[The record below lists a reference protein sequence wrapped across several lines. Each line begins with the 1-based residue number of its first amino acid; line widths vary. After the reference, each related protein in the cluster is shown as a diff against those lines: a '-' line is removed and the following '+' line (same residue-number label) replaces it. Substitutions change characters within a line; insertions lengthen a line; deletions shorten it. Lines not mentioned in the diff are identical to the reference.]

1 MMLRWAGTAVL
12 FAALGVGA
20 WLARA
25 PGPRPAATPDAAR
38 RFGQVL
44 VHLRDD
50 YVDSLSDAEIYV
62 RAARGL
68 VARLHDPYAAL
79 LIGPDYD
86 QLRERTTGDY
96 AGVGIQVE
104 ARGGGLVVVTAMPD
118 SPAERAGIR
127 TGDVIDS
134 VDGRS
139 ALGWTVLQSRAAL
152 RGAPGTAVTIV
163 IRRGGAVV
171 PYRLVRSRVHQSAVR
186 ARVLFPDGVGYIRL
200 STISE
205 HSAAELQQEVASLA
219 ARGMRTLLLDLR
231 SNPGGLRDEAV
242 HAAEM
247 FLDPGQAVLETRG
260 RAPGD
265 TRTFTDAAPQL
276 WPRLPIVILVNE
288 GTASAAEILA
298 GALQDH
304 DRALVVGTPTY
315 GKGLVQT
322 VFQLGDRVALRIT
335 PARWY
340 TPSGRSIQRAVRDT
354 LGPAGRVDT
363 TEHYRTDAGRV
374 LDGHGGVPPDVTI
387 HPDTLTDGEQ
397 RLGKLIAAR
406 LDDFRDALA
415 GYAADLKGTPAIASE
430 EFLVT
435 PAMRSAVLDRLR
447 RHGVAVPDSVYAA
460 GARLVDRELG
470 YEIARTAFGRQAEA
484 RRRAE
489 DDAQITAARA
499 LIDAGGVPER
509 LARPAPPPPKM
520 PSAGR

>member
-1 MMLRWAGTAVL
+1 MLRWTGG
-12 FAALGVGA
+12 AALLTALGLGA

-25 PGPRPAATPDAAR
+25 PAPRPTTAPDAAR
-38 RFGQVL
+38 RFGEVL
-44 VHLRDD
+44 LRLRDD
-50 YVDSLSDAEIYV
+50 YVDSLPDAEIYV
-62 RAARGL
+62 HAARGL
-68 VARLHDPYAAL
+68 VAKLHDPYASL

-86 QLRERTTGDY
+86 RLRERTTGDY
-96 AGVGIQVE
+96 AGVGVQVE
-104 ARGGGLVVVTAMPD
+104 VRSGALVVVTSVPD

-134 VDGRS
+134 VDGQS
-139 ALGWTVLQSRAAL
+139 ALGWTALQSRKAL
-152 RGAPGTAVTIV
+152 RGALGTSVALV
-163 IRRGGAVV
+163 IRRGGARAT
-171 PYRLVRSRVHQSAVR
+171 YRLVRSQVHQSAVR
-186 ARVLFPDGVGYIRL
+186 ARVLFPDGVGYLRV
-200 STISE
+200 STISQ
-205 HSAAELQQEVASLA
+205 HAAAELQQEVAALA

-242 HAAEM
+242 NAAEL

-276 WPRLPIVILVNE
+276 WPRLPIVILVNQ

-304 DRALVVGTPTY
+304 DRALIAGTPTY

-335 PARWY
+335 TARWY

-363 TEHYRTDAGRV
+363 MGVFRTDAGRV
-374 LDGHGGVPPDVTI
+374 LAGHGGIPPDVVI
-387 HPDTLTDGEQ
+387 PPDTLTAGEQ
-397 RLGKLIAAR
+397 RLGRLLAPR
-406 LDDFRDALA
+406 LDDFRDVLA
-415 GYAADLKGTPAIASE
+415 SYAAELQGTPALRSE

-435 PAMRSAVLDRLR
+435 PAMRSAVLERLR
-447 RHGVAVPDSVYAA
+447 RRGVVVPDSVYAD
-460 GARLVDRELG
+460 GARLIDRELG
-470 YEIARTAFGRQAEA
+470 YEIARSVFGRQAEA
-484 RRRAE
+484 RRHAE
-489 DDAQITAARA
+489 EDAQVTAARA
-499 LIDAGGVPER
+499 LIAAGTVPSR
-509 LARPAPPPPKM
+509 LAPPGPPM